1 MWAGSTGSILPMPRG
16 RSLTL
21 RSEKQYLYLWE
32 DGVFTLLDSVWD
44 GSTHTLQ
51 TAELG
56 CYVLTDTP
64 L

>member
-1 MWAGSTGSILPMPRG
+1 M
-16 RSLTL
+16 TL

-44 GSTHTLQ
+44 GSTHTLK